1 MNSYAVGGRHL
12 ISAFADEAQRLM
24 REDRSR
30 QLRAERFGLLTNRE
44 CQAIQHYVQYV
55 AGWARAKA
63 LETEVTAKYPERWA
77 ATRIKHQE
85 KYAV

>member
-1 MNSYAVGGRHL
+1 MNSYSVGRRRL
-12 ISAFADEAQRLM
+12 ISAFADEVQRLM

-30 QLRAERFGLLTNRE
+30 QLRAERFGLLTKWE

-55 AGWARAKA
+55 AGQARAKA
-63 LETEVTAKYPERWA
+63 LETEVTAKYSERWA
-77 ATRIKHQE
+77 VTRIKHQE